1 MHIIIC
7 SDNPAVR
14 DVVSGRLGDHA
25 ARLTVCESG
34 MELLGAVRA
43 LDSDLVILDLGT
55 HGLGGLLLVSAIQEL
70 SPGVPIIAVSA
81 TPDVDGRPLV
91 QRGIPHVV
99 LGSEQDG
106 DLHALLVQLAGR
118 RGAVLGAGSR

>member
-7 SDNPAVR
+7 SDNPAVP
-14 DVVSGRLGDHA
+14 DVVSGHLGDHA

-43 LDSDLVILDLGT
+43 VDSDLVILDLGT

-70 SPGVPIIAVSA
+70 SPGVPIIAVSS

-106 DLHALLVQLAGR
+106 DLHALFVQLAGR
-118 RGAVLGAGSR
+118 CGAVLGAGSR

>member
-1 MHIIIC
+1 MHIIVC
-7 SDNPAVR
+7 SDSPAVR
-14 DVVSGRLGDHA
+14 DLVSGRLGDHA

-34 MELLGAVRA
+34 LELLGAVRA

-81 TPDVDGRPLV
+81 TPDVDGRSLV

-106 DLHALLVQLAGR
+106 DLHALFVQLAGR
-118 RGAVLGAGSR
+118 CGAVLGAGSR

>member
-1 MHIIIC
+1 MHIIVC

-14 DVVSGRLGDHA
+14 DTVPGHLGDHVT
-25 ARLTVCESG
+25 RLTACESG

-99 LGSEQDG
+99 LGSEHDG
-106 DLHALLVQLAGR
+106 DLHALLVQLAER